1 MYQDFLKF
9 TDRKKEFE
17 LHSIPDLFQQKLPHF
32 GSHIKKYFF
41 PTMME
46 LDQGIRS
53 GGTAVRTPHNL
64 QDIDEFQGLKYL
76 GRGNSMI

>member
-1 MYQDFLKF
+1 
-9 TDRKKEFE
+9 
-17 LHSIPDLFQQKLPHF
+17 
-32 GSHIKKYFF
+32 
-41 PTMME
+41 MME